1 MHGLTAIVPVAL
13 MLALLPLGTPGMGL
27 AMSLGMGTVAAFAI
41 RALARIA
48 RLPFRTILL
57 QMRPAAA
64 AGASMVVG
72 VYLLDRLLVHAEQSR
87 GLLGVGLLSVDVV
100 AAAAI
105 YLGSLLLVSRRSA
118 VELKEL
124 GELVLRRIDPAS

>member
-1 MHGLTAIVPVAL
+1 
-13 MLALLPLGTPGMGL
+13 
-27 AMSLGMGTVAAFAI
+27 I

-48 RLPFRTILL
+48 RLPFPTILL

-72 VYLLDRLLVHAEQSR
+72 VYLLDRFLVHAERSR
-87 GLLGVGLLSVDVV
+87 GLLGLSLLGIDVV
-100 AAAAI
+100 AAGAI

-124 GELVLRRIDPAS
+124 GKLLLQRIDSAALSGG